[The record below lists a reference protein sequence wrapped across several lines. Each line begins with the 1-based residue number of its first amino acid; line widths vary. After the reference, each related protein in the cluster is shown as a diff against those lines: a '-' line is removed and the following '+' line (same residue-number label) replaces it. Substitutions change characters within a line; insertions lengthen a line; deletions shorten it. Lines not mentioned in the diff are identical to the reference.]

1 MPATNTS
8 ARLITMHL
16 HCRPTRVQRWGD
28 DSRARLKHQR
38 SFQKTCSCAIHIDI
52 RSACGR
58 SRMTTWYPV
67 AVTLL
72 VAGVIVG
79 AMCTLNMLIGPKRPS
94 QIKGESF
101 ECGNPPSGS
110 AWGRFSVRFYLTAIL
125 FLLFDVEVIFLY
137 PWAVELRHLG
147 MFGFV
152 EALIFII
159 ILFVGLLYAWQRGAL
174 DWD

>member
-1 MPATNTS
+1 
-8 ARLITMHL
+8 
-16 HCRPTRVQRWGD
+16 
-28 DSRARLKHQR
+28 
-38 SFQKTCSCAIHIDI
+38 
-52 RSACGR
+52 
-58 SRMTTWYPV
+58 MTTWFPV

-94 QIKGESF
+94 AIKSEAF
-101 ECGNPPSGS
+101 ECGNPSSGS

-125 FLLFDVEVIFLY
+125 FLVFDVEVIFLY
-137 PWAVELRHLG
+137 PWAVELRYLR

-152 EALIFII
+152 EALIFIA
-159 ILFVGLLYAWQRGAL
+159 ILAIGLIYAWQRGAL

>member
-1 MPATNTS
+1 VV
-8 ARLITMHL
+8 LIGYSCENKTHS
-16 HCRPTRVQRWGD
+16 Q
-28 DSRARLKHQR
+28 DSF
-38 SFQKTCSCAIHIDI
+38 S
-52 RSACGR
+52 
-58 SRMTTWYPV
+58 MTTWFPIV
-67 AVTLL
+67 VTII

-79 AMCTLNMLIGPKRPS
+79 VMCTLNMLIGPRRPG
-94 QIKGESF
+94 QIKGEAF

-125 FLLFDVEVIFLY
+125 FLIFDVEVIFLY

-152 EALIFII
+152 EALIFIV
-159 ILFVGLLYAWQRGAL
+159 ILLVGLLYAWQRGAL